1 MRRTGYASLTS
12 AGWIAVWCVAAV
24 LPQDGVGRSSGI
36 VGGREA
42 SVVLTER
49 VRYKVL
55 C

>member
-1 MRRTGYASLTS
+1 MRRTGCASFPS

-24 LPQDGVGRSSGI
+24 GPQDGEGRRNGI
-36 VGGREA
+36 VGGREV
-42 SVVLTER
+42 SVVLTDR